1 MNRKKKINRQ
11 SNYDLLRIIST
22 FAVVLI
28 HVNANVADSNNIL
41 LFGFNICSLINI
53 ITRFSVPC
61 FVMLS
66 GAFILSNEKNAD
78 YKHFYAKSFY
88 KIGIPLVIIL
98 ILSFLIAEMKAII
111 GGRDLLNPVFELL
124 SGNLNNCW
132 FMFMLVG
139 LYFLV
144 PIVIRIKKSISN
156 RSYII
161 GSFIWLFVAMISQLT
176 STYSVS
182 WAFGIIFSFVGYFL
196 VGNVIYENMS
206 RIKFKG
212 LYFIF
217 AVICYI
223 LLFIYRGRG
232 GYTDYCLD
240 PYLNCFS
247 PLMLIASVCVFIGFG
262 GIKINIDLSRL
273 SGYTYVLYLLHTN
286 VYIVLYVLTR
296 RMFPSLIEHYMLCL
310 IVIAMLTFII
320 SCIGAMIYDSLW
332 SLLEKKFN
340 LKEKWNNLI
349 YRKK

>member
-1 MNRKKKINRQ
+1 MGDKIIKSRQ

-28 HVNANVADSNNIL
+28 HVNATVADSNNISL
-41 LFGFNICSLINI
+41 VGFNICSLINI

-66 GAFILSNEKNAD
+66 GAFILSNERNAD

-124 SGNLNNCW
+124 SGNFNNCW

-144 PIVIRIKKSISN
+144 PIIIRIKKSISN

-176 STYSVS
+176 STYSVA

-217 AVICYI
+217 AIISYV
-223 LLFIYRGRG
+223 LLFVYRGITGFSRFSIDA
-232 GYTDYCLD
+232 YS
-240 PYLNCFS
+240 NWFS
-247 PLMLIASVCVFIGFG
+247 PLIIIASICVFIAFG

-296 RMFPSLIEHYMLCL
+296 RMFPSLIEHYILCL

-320 SCIGAMIYDSLW
+320 SCIGAMIYDLLW

-340 LKEKWNNLI
+340 IKEKWNNLI
-349 YRKK
+349 YRNK

>member
-11 SNYDLLRIIST
+11 SNFDLLRIIST

-28 HVNANVADSNNIL
+28 HVNANVADSNNISL
-41 LFGFNICSLINI
+41 VGFNICSLINI

-98 ILSFLIAEMKAII
+98 ILSFLIAEMKSII

-217 AVICYI
+217 AVICYV

-296 RMFPSLIEHYMLCL
+296 RMFPSLIEHYVLCL

>member
-11 SNYDLLRIIST
+11 SNFDLLRIIST

-28 HVNANVADSNNIL
+28 HVNANVADSNNISL
-41 LFGFNICSLINI
+41 VGFNICSLINI

-66 GAFILSNEKNAD
+66 GAFILSNERNAD

-98 ILSFLIAEMKAII
+98 ILSFLIAETKAII
-111 GGRDLLNPVFELL
+111 AGRDLLNPVFELL

-217 AVICYI
+217 AVICYV

-296 RMFPSLIEHYMLCL
+296 RMFPSLIEHYVLCL

>member
-1 MNRKKKINRQ
+1 MGNQIIKSRQ
-11 SNYDLLRIIST
+11 SNFDLLRIIST

-28 HVNANVADSNNIL
+28 HVNANVADSNNISL
-41 LFGFNICSLINI
+41 VGFNFCSLINI

-217 AVICYI
+217 AIISYV
-223 LLFIYRGRG
+223 LLFVYRGITGFSRFSIDA
-232 GYTDYCLD
+232 YS
-240 PYLNCFS
+240 NWFS
-247 PLMLIASVCVFIGFG
+247 PLIIIASICVFIAFG
-262 GIKINIDLSRL
+262 GIKIKTNLGKL
-273 SGYTYVLYLLHTN
+273 SGYTYVIYLLHTN

-296 RMFPSLIEHYMLCL
+296 RMFPSLIEHYILCL

>member
-1 MNRKKKINRQ
+1 MGKKIIKSRQ
-11 SNYDLLRIIST
+11 SNFDLLRIIST

-28 HVNANVADSNNIL
+28 HVNANVADSNNISL
-41 LFGFNICSLINI
+41 VGFNFCSLINI

-66 GAFILSNEKNAD
+66 GAFILSNERNAD

-88 KIGIPLVIIL
+88 KIGIPLIIF
-98 ILSFLIAEMKAII
+98 SFLMLIISEVSAIMKGTGYIEPVLS
-111 GGRDLLNPVFELL
+111 LLK
-124 SGNLNNCW
+124 GNFNNYW

-217 AVICYI
+217 AVICYV
-223 LLFIYRGRG
+223 LLFVCRGITGFSRFSIDA
-232 GYTDYCLD
+232 YS
-240 PYLNCFS
+240 NWFS
-247 PLMLIASVCVFIGFG
+247 PLIIIASICVFIAFG
-262 GIKINIDLSRL
+262 GIKIKTNLGKL
-273 SGYTYVLYLLHTN
+273 SGYTYVIYLLHTK
-286 VYIVLYVLTR
+286 VYIILL
-296 RMFPSLIEHYMLCL
+296 MLFEKFIPSVTGNY
-310 IVIAMLTFII
+310 IVYIAIVTILAFII
-320 SCIGAMIYDSLW
+320 SCVGAMIYDSLW

-349 YRKK
+349 NRSK

>member
-1 MNRKKKINRQ
+1 MNRKKKVNRQ

-22 FAVVLI
+22 IAVVLI
-28 HVNANVADSNNIL
+28 HVNANVADSNNISL
-41 LFGFNICSLINI
+41 VGFNICSLINI

-66 GAFILSNEKNAD
+66 GAFILNNEKNAD

-144 PIVIRIKKSISN
+144 PIIIRIKKSISN

-176 STYSVS
+176 STYSVAWS
-182 WAFGIIFSFVGYFL
+182 FGIIFSFVGYFL

-217 AVICYI
+217 AVICYVI
-223 LLFIYRGRG
+223 LFIYRGRG

-247 PLMLIASVCVFIGFG
+247 PMMLIASVCVFIGFG

-296 RMFPSLIEHYMLCL
+296 RMFPSLIEHYILCL

-320 SCIGAMIYDSLW
+320 SCIGAMIYDLLW

-340 LKEKWNNLI
+340 IKEKWNNLI
-349 YRKK
+349 YRNK

>member
-1 MNRKKKINRQ
+1 MNRKKKVNRQ

-22 FAVVLI
+22 IAVVLI
-28 HVNANVADSNNIL
+28 HVNANVADSNNISL
-41 LFGFNICSLINI
+41 VGFNICSLINI

-66 GAFILSNEKNAD
+66 GAFILNNEKNAD

-144 PIVIRIKKSISN
+144 PIIIRIKKSISN

-176 STYSVS
+176 STYSVA

-217 AVICYI
+217 VIICYA
-223 LLFIYRGRG
+223 LLFLYRGITG
-232 GYTDYCLD
+232 FSKFSIDAYS
-240 PYLNCFS
+240 NWFS
-247 PLMLIASVCVFIGFG
+247 PLIIIASICVFIAFS
-262 GIKINIDLSRL
+262 GIKIKASFGKL

-296 RMFPSLIEHYMLCL
+296 RMFPSLIEHYILCL

-320 SCIGAMIYDSLW
+320 SCIGAMIYDLLW
-332 SLLEKKFN
+332 LLLEKKFN
-340 LKEKWNNLI
+340 IKEKWNNLI
-349 YRKK
+349 YRSK

>member
-1 MNRKKKINRQ
+1 MNRKKKVNRQ

-28 HVNANVADSNNIL
+28 HVNANVADSNNISL
-41 LFGFNICSLINI
+41 VGFNICSLINI

-66 GAFILSNEKNAD
+66 GAFILNNEKNAD

-144 PIVIRIKKSISN
+144 PIIIRIKKSISN

-217 AVICYI
+217 AVICYVI
-223 LLFIYRGRG
+223 LFIYRGRG

-247 PLMLIASVCVFIGFG
+247 PMMLIASVCVFIGFG

-296 RMFPSLIEHYMLCL
+296 RMFPSLIEHYILFLLLLLC
-310 IVIAMLTFII
+310 
-320 SCIGAMIYDSLW
+320 
-332 SLLEKKFN
+332 
-340 LKEKWNNLI
+340 
-349 YRKK
+349 

>member
-1 MNRKKKINRQ
+1 MNRKKKVNRQ
-11 SNYDLLRIIST
+11 SNYDLLIIIST

-28 HVNANVADSNNIL
+28 HVNANVADSNNISL
-41 LFGFNICSLINI
+41 VGFNICSLINI

-66 GAFILSNEKNAD
+66 GAFILNNEKNAD

-144 PIVIRIKKSISN
+144 PIIIRIKKSISN

-217 AVICYI
+217 AVICYVI
-223 LLFIYRGRG
+223 LFIYRGRG

-247 PLMLIASVCVFIGFG
+247 PMMLIASVCVFIGFG

-296 RMFPSLIEHYMLCL
+296 RMFPSLIEHYILCL

-320 SCIGAMIYDSLW
+320 SCIGAMIYDLLW

-340 LKEKWNNLI
+340 IKEKWNNLI
-349 YRKK
+349 YRSK

>member
-1 MNRKKKINRQ
+1 MGDKIIKSRQ
-11 SNYDLLRIIST
+11 SNFDLLRIIST

-28 HVNANVADSNNIL
+28 HVNANVADSNNIS
-41 LFGFNICSLINI
+41 FVGFNFCSLINI

-66 GAFILSNEKNAD
+66 GAFILSNERNAD

-124 SGNLNNCW
+124 SGNFNNCW

-144 PIVIRIKKSISN
+144 PIIIRIKKSISN

-176 STYSVS
+176 STYSVA

-217 AVICYI
+217 AIISYV
-223 LLFIYRGRG
+223 LLFVYRGITGFSRFSIDA
-232 GYTDYCLD
+232 YS
-240 PYLNCFS
+240 NWFS
-247 PLMLIASVCVFIGFG
+247 PLIIIASICVFIAFG

-296 RMFPSLIEHYMLCL
+296 RMFPSLIEHYILCL

-320 SCIGAMIYDSLW
+320 SCIGAMIYDLLW

-340 LKEKWNNLI
+340 IKEKWNNLI
-349 YRKK
+349 YRNK

>member
-1 MNRKKKINRQ
+1 MNRKKKVNRQ

-28 HVNANVADSNNIL
+28 HVNANVADSNNISL
-41 LFGFNICSLINI
+41 VGFNICSLINI

-66 GAFILSNEKNAD
+66 GAFILNNEKNAD

-144 PIVIRIKKSISN
+144 PIIIRIKKSISN

-161 GSFIWLFVAMISQLT
+161 GSFIWLFVVMISQLT

-217 AVICYI
+217 AVICYVI
-223 LLFIYRGRG
+223 LFIYRGRG

-247 PLMLIASVCVFIGFG
+247 PMMLIASVCVFIGFG

-296 RMFPSLIEHYMLCL
+296 RMFPSLIEHYILCL

-320 SCIGAMIYDSLW
+320 SCIGAMIYDLLW

-340 LKEKWNNLI
+340 IKEKWNNLI
-349 YRKK
+349 YRSK

>member
-11 SNYDLLRIIST
+11 SNFDLLRIIST

-28 HVNANVADSNNIL
+28 HVNANVADSNNISL
-41 LFGFNICSLINI
+41 VGFNICSLINI

-124 SGNLNNCW
+124 RGNLNNCW

-139 LYFLV
+139 VYFLV

-176 STYSVS
+176 STYSVA

-196 VGNVIYENMS
+196 IGNVIYENMS

-217 AVICYI
+217 AVICYV

-240 PYLNCFS
+240 PYHNCFS
-247 PLMLIASVCVFIGFG
+247 PMMLIASVCVFIGFG

-296 RMFPSLIEHYMLCL
+296 RMFPSLIEHYILCL

-320 SCIGAMIYDSLW
+320 SCIGAMIYDLLW

-340 LKEKWNNLI
+340 IKEKWNNLI
-349 YRKK
+349 YRNK

>member
-1 MNRKKKINRQ
+1 MGDKIIKSRQ

-22 FAVVLI
+22 IAIVLI
-28 HVNANVADSNNIL
+28 HVNATVADSNNISL
-41 LFGFNICSLINI
+41 VGFDICSLINI

-66 GAFILSNEKNAD
+66 GAFILSNERNAD

-88 KIGIPLVIIL
+88 KIGIPLIIF
-98 ILSFLIAEMKAII
+98 SFLMLIISEVSAALKCAGLAEPVLS
-111 GGRDLLNPVFELL
+111 LLK
-124 SGNLNNCW
+124 GNFYNYW

-144 PIVIRIKKSISN
+144 PIIIRIKNTISKKC
-156 RSYII
+156 YTI
-161 GSFIWLFVAMISQLT
+161 GSFVWLFVAMISQLT
-176 STYSVS
+176 STYSVAWS
-182 WAFGIIFSFVGYFL
+182 FGIIFSFVGYFL

-217 AVICYI
+217 AVICYV

-247 PLMLIASVCVFIGFG
+247 PMMLIASVCVFIGFG

-273 SGYTYVLYLLHTN
+273 SGYTYVLYLLHTK
-286 VYIVLYVLTR
+286 VYIVLLKLFEKFIPSVTGNYIVYIAILTI
-296 RMFPSLIEHYMLCL
+296 L
-310 IVIAMLTFII
+310 AFII
-320 SCIGAMIYDSLW
+320 SCVGAMVYDFLW
-332 SLLEKKFN
+332 SLLEKKFK
-340 LKEKWNNLI
+340 LKEKYNNWVN
-349 YRKK
+349 KSK

>member
-1 MNRKKKINRQ
+1 MGDKIIKSRQ

-28 HVNANVADSNNIL
+28 HVNANVADSNNIS
-41 LFGFNICSLINI
+41 FVGFNFCSLINI

-66 GAFILSNEKNAD
+66 GAFILSNERNAD

-124 SGNLNNCW
+124 SGNFNNCW

-144 PIVIRIKKSISN
+144 PIIIRIKKSISN

-176 STYSVS
+176 STYSVA

-217 AVICYI
+217 AIISYV
-223 LLFIYRGRG
+223 LLFVYRGITGFSRFSIDA
-232 GYTDYCLD
+232 YS
-240 PYLNCFS
+240 NWFS
-247 PLMLIASVCVFIGFG
+247 PLIIIASICVFIAFG

-296 RMFPSLIEHYMLCL
+296 RMFPSLIEHYILCL

-320 SCIGAMIYDSLW
+320 SCIGAMIYDLLW

-340 LKEKWNNLI
+340 IKEKWNNLI
-349 YRKK
+349 YRNK

>member
-1 MNRKKKINRQ
+1 MGDKIIKSRQ

-28 HVNANVADSNNIL
+28 HVNANVADSNNIS
-41 LFGFNICSLINI
+41 FVGFNFCSLINI

-66 GAFILSNEKNAD
+66 GAFILSNERNAD
-78 YKHFYAKSFY
+78 YKRFYAKSFY

-144 PIVIRIKKSISN
+144 PIIIRIKKSISN

-161 GSFIWLFVAMISQLT
+161 GSFVWLFVAMISQLT

-217 AVICYI
+217 AIISYV
-223 LLFIYRGRG
+223 LLFVYRGITGFLRFSIDA
-232 GYTDYCLD
+232 YS
-240 PYLNCFS
+240 NWFS
-247 PLMLIASVCVFIGFG
+247 PLIIIASICVFIAFSSIK
-262 GIKINIDLSRL
+262 IKINLGKL
-273 SGYTYVLYLLHTN
+273 SGYTYVIYLLHTN

-296 RMFPSLIEHYMLCL
+296 RMFPSLIEHYILCL

-320 SCIGAMIYDSLW
+320 SCIGAMIYDLLW

-340 LKEKWNNLI
+340 IKEKCNNLI
-349 YRKK
+349 YRNK

>member
-1 MNRKKKINRQ
+1 MNRKKKVNRQ

-22 FAVVLI
+22 IAVVLI
-28 HVNANVADSNNIL
+28 HVNANVADSNNISL
-41 LFGFNICSLINI
+41 VGFNICSLINI

-66 GAFILSNEKNAD
+66 GAFILNNEKNAD

-144 PIVIRIKKSISN
+144 PIIIRIKNTISKKC
-156 RSYII
+156 YTI
-161 GSFIWLFVAMISQLT
+161 GSFVWLLVAMISQLT
-176 STYSVS
+176 STYSVAWS
-182 WAFGIIFSFVGYFL
+182 FGIIFSFVGYFL

-217 AVICYI
+217 VIICYA
-223 LLFIYRGRG
+223 LLFLYRGITG
-232 GYTDYCLD
+232 FSKFSIDAYS
-240 PYLNCFS
+240 NWFS
-247 PLMLIASVCVFIGFG
+247 PLIIIASICVFIAFS
-262 GIKINIDLSRL
+262 GIKIKASFGKL

-296 RMFPSLIEHYMLCL
+296 RMFPSLIEHYILCL

-320 SCIGAMIYDSLW
+320 SCIGAMIYDLLW

-340 LKEKWNNLI
+340 IKEKWNNLI
-349 YRKK
+349 YRNK

>member
-1 MNRKKKINRQ
+1 MNRKKKVNRQ

-22 FAVVLI
+22 IAVVLI
-28 HVNANVADSNNIL
+28 HVNANVADSNNISL
-41 LFGFNICSLINI
+41 VGFNICSLINI

-66 GAFILSNEKNAD
+66 GAFILNNEKNAD

-144 PIVIRIKKSISN
+144 PIIIRIKKSISN

-176 STYSVS
+176 STYSVA

-196 VGNVIYENMS
+196 IGNVIYENMS

-217 AVICYI
+217 AVICYVI
-223 LLFIYRGRG
+223 LFIYRGRG

-247 PLMLIASVCVFIGFG
+247 PMMLIASVCVFIGFG

-296 RMFPSLIEHYMLCL
+296 RMFPSLIEHYILCL

-320 SCIGAMIYDSLW
+320 SCIGAMIYDLLW
-332 SLLEKKFN
+332 LLLEKKFN
-340 LKEKWNNLI
+340 IKEKWNNLI
-349 YRKK
+349 YRSK

>member
-1 MNRKKKINRQ
+1 MGNQIIKSRQ
-11 SNYDLLRIIST
+11 SNFDLLRIIST

-28 HVNANVADSNNIL
+28 HVNANVAASNNISL
-41 LFGFNICSLINI
+41 VGFNICSLIKI

-66 GAFILSNEKNAD
+66 GAFILSNERNAD

-88 KIGIPLVIIL
+88 KIGIPLIIF
-98 ILSFLIAEMKAII
+98 SFLMLIISEVSAIMKGTGYIEPVLS
-111 GGRDLLNPVFELL
+111 LLKGKFYNY
-124 SGNLNNCW
+124 W

-217 AVICYI
+217 AIICYA
-223 LLFIYRGRG
+223 LLFVFRDSTLFIKHYENA
-232 GYTDYCLD
+232 YSSWFC
-240 PYLNCFS
+240 
-247 PLMLIASVCVFIGFG
+247 PLIIIASICVFIAFS
-262 GIKINIDLSRL
+262 GIKIKINLGKL
-273 SGYTYVLYLLHTN
+273 SGYT
-286 VYIVLYVLTR
+286 
-296 RMFPSLIEHYMLCL
+296 
-310 IVIAMLTFII
+310 
-320 SCIGAMIYDSLW
+320 
-332 SLLEKKFN
+332 
-340 LKEKWNNLI
+340 
-349 YRKK
+349 

>member
-1 MNRKKKINRQ
+1 MGKKIIKSRQ
-11 SNYDLLRIIST
+11 SNFDLLRIIST

-28 HVNANVADSNNIL
+28 HVNANVADSNNISL
-41 LFGFNICSLINI
+41 VGFNFCSLINI

-217 AVICYI
+217 AIISYV
-223 LLFIYRGRG
+223 LLFVYRGITGFSRFSIDA
-232 GYTDYCLD
+232 YS
-240 PYLNCFS
+240 NWFS
-247 PLMLIASVCVFIGFG
+247 PLIIIASICVFIAFG
-262 GIKINIDLSRL
+262 GIKIKTNLGKL
-273 SGYTYVLYLLHTN
+273 SGYTYVIYLLHTN

-296 RMFPSLIEHYMLCL
+296 RMFPSLIEHYILCL